1 MIDHATKFLASFG
14 SVAGVLGK
22 FSEAVESTEERSNTK
37 KSMVD
42 KFPKAPREG
51 VCYVSF
57 NTTPANKDMHGY
69 VHAFPSPFVH

>member
-1 MIDHATKFLASFG
+1 VIDHAAKFLASFG

-22 FSEAVESTEERSNTK
+22 FSEGVEPTDERSNTK
-37 KSMVD
+37 KSMVA

-57 NTTPANKDMHGY
+57 NTAPSNKDMHGY
-69 VHAFPSPFVH
+69 VHAFPSPIVY